1 MRAFGFKE
9 HGGPDVLEHFEKD
22 SPEPGPGEVLVKTE
36 AVALNHLDIWVRE
49 GWPGL
54 ELEFPHVLGTDAAGV
69 VAETGP
75 NVEGL
80 ERGAPVV
87 INPALWCG
95 FCRAC
100 ERGEQSLCE
109 NFTILGEHVS
119 GSLTEEVVVPA
130 RNVLVRP
137 GRLDTTEAAAIP
149 LVFQTAWRMAN
160 RGGVR
165 PGNIVFVPGAG
176 GGVATAAIQ
185 IAKHLG
191 AHVIASTSSDE
202 KAQKAEQIGAD
213 EIVDYTED
221 DWGKQVYELTAGEG
235 VDVVLDTAGEDVWQ
249 QAQRFM
255 TSGGT
260 LVCCGATSGP
270 QAQLDLR
277 YVFYNQLS
285 FVGSTMA
292 SASEFDEVMSLV
304 FNGWMEPIVDST
316 FSFDEIHKAFEY
328 LEDGRQFGKVVIEMT

>member
-9 HGGPDVLEHFEKD
+9 HGGPEVLEHLERDK
-22 SPEPGPGEVLVKTE
+22 PEPGPGEVLVKTE

-54 ELEFPHVLGTDAAGV
+54 DLELPHVLGTDAAGV
-69 VAETGP
+69 VADTGP
-75 NVEGL
+75 NVQGL
-80 ERGAPVV
+80 DRGDPVV

-109 NFTILGEHVS
+109 NFTILGEHVD
-119 GSLTEEVVVPA
+119 GSLAEHVVVPA

-137 GRLDTTEAAAIP
+137 GRLETEQAAAVP

-160 RGGVR
+160 RAELR

-176 GGVATAAIQ
+176 GGVASAAIQ

-191 AHVIASTSSDE
+191 GHVIASTSSEE
-202 KAQKAEQIGAD
+202 KARKAEKIGAD
-213 EIVDYTED
+213 DIVDYTDD
-221 DWGKQVYELTAGEG
+221 DWGKQVYELTNGEG
-235 VDVVLDTAGEDVWQ
+235 VDVVLDSVGQEVWAE
-249 QAQRFM
+249 AQRFLKD
-255 TSGGT
+255 GGD

-270 QAQLDLR
+270 EAQLDLR

-285 FVGSTMA
+285 FIGSTMA
-292 SASEFDEVMSLV
+292 SASEFDEIMSLV
-304 FNGWMEPIVDST
+304 FNGWLEPIVDST
-316 FSFDEIHKAFEY
+316 FDVDEANKAFEY
-328 LEDGRQFGKVVIEMT
+328 LEDGRQFGKVVVEMD

>member
-1 MRAFGFKE
+1 MRAFGFE
-9 HGGPDVLEHFEKD
+9 QHGGPEVLEHFEVD
-22 SPEPGPGEVLVKTE
+22 RPEPGPGEVRVKTE

-54 ELEFPHVLGTDAAGV
+54 DLELPHVLGTDTAGV

-75 NVEGL
+75 NVQGL
-80 ERGAPVV
+80 ERGDPVV
-87 INPALWCG
+87 VNPALWCG

-109 NFTILGEHVS
+109 NFTILGEHVR
-119 GSLTEEVVVPA
+119 GSLCEEVVVPA

-137 GRLDTTEAAAIP
+137 GRLETHEAAAVP

-160 RGGVR
+160 RGDIR
-165 PGNIVFVPGAG
+165 PDNIVFVPGAG
-176 GGVATAAIQ
+176 GGVATASIQ

-191 AHVIASTSSDE
+191 AQVIASTSSEE
-202 KAQKAEQIGAD
+202 KAAKAEKIGAD
-213 EIVDYTED
+213 DVVDYTED
-221 DWGKQVYELTAGEG
+221 GWGKQVYDLTQGEG
-235 VDVVLDTAGEDVWQ
+235 VDVVLDSVGEEVWAE
-249 QAQRFM
+249 AQRFLKD
-255 TSGGT
+255 GGD

-270 QAQLDLR
+270 EAQLDLR

-292 SASEFDEVMSLV
+292 SASEFDEIMSLV

-316 FSFDEIHKAFEY
+316 FSFEEANKAFEY
-328 LEDGRQFGKVVIEMT
+328 LEDGRQFGKVVVETA